1 MTKKRNYLSGDFI
14 FEEGE
19 TGGYAYVI
27 DIGEVEIVK
36 LTPNG
41 LTVLA
46 VIKKGTLFG
55 EMAVIEG
62 GLRSAGARAKT
73 DISVTEIDKD
83 NFLKYLSQ
91 KPNVALNLLKKLS
104 LNLRESNRSLT
115 DLMRE
120 NSTRSEITA
129 NKDNKVVDEKNS
141 PLEEFTQVTSDPEA
155 IYDKPASKAHV
166 YSGITIL
173 TLIFS
178 SLVFSILSFVDTTV
192 SSRGKFVTSVS
203 NIEVQA
209 SKSSVITKIFTKQ
222 GDRVQK
228 NQILAT
234 LDPSDVDSD
243 LKIIG
248 VKLNSIRQRIKRLSL
263 EELNLKG
270 EEIPMPLKNKLN
282 ESNQDI
288 LSKKIKEYDSLRN
301 LISVNKQQV
310 ELKRQVMEAHKKLF
324 EKGAVSRLAFIQ
336 AKDSLLAVTK
346 VLTQSET
353 TLSTKNAAIVEQLE
367 KEKESE
373 VQLREEQLALVKV
386 EGKLLIRSPVDA
398 IVLDVPIQSEGSIV
412 KEGEVVIKLVPRDVP
427 LVLEVDVDP
436 KDISDLK
443 IGSEVSV
450 KLDALPFQQFG
461 DIEGKLVFLSEDTF
475 SETLT
480 GEKKP
485 IYRARVDLDS
495 MSIQKMRKKADL
507 TPGMLAKADFRVGE
521 RRLITYFTNP
531 ITKGL
536 DSAFKEPN

>member
-1 MTKKRNYLSGDFI
+1 
-14 FEEGE
+14 
-19 TGGYAYVI
+19 
-27 DIGEVEIVK
+27 
-36 LTPNG
+36 
-41 LTVLA
+41 
-46 VIKKGTLFG
+46 
-55 EMAVIEG
+55 
-62 GLRSAGARAKT
+62 
-73 DISVTEIDKD
+73 
-83 NFLKYLSQ
+83 
-91 KPNVALNLLKKLS
+91 
-104 LNLRESNRSLT
+104 
-115 DLMRE
+115 
-120 NSTRSEITA
+120 
-129 NKDNKVVDEKNS
+129 
-141 PLEEFTQVTSDPEA
+141 
-155 IYDKPASKAHV
+155 
-166 YSGITIL
+166 
-173 TLIFS
+173 
-178 SLVFSILSFVDTTV
+178 
-192 SSRGKFVTSVS
+192 
-203 NIEVQA
+203 
-209 SKSSVITKIFTKQ
+209 
-222 GDRVQK
+222 
-228 NQILAT
+228 
-234 LDPSDVDSD
+234 
-243 LKIIG
+243 
-248 VKLNSIRQRIKRLSL
+248 
-263 EELNLKG
+263 
-270 EEIPMPLKNKLN
+270 
-282 ESNQDI
+282 
-288 LSKKIKEYDSLRN
+288 
-301 LISVNKQQV
+301 
-310 ELKRQVMEAHKKLF
+310 MEAHKKLF